1 MRALPQRLNDTASGD
16 VTRRSSASTWSRVPV
31 QPLARTPDPAARSGV
46 RALNGATTGR
56 SSLLVDERED
66 KLRTWISTP
75 GSDEEQFWALRELQA
90 RREDHPSTVGGAVMI
105 VGSLNL
111 RDGAPVAWQQS
122 TGSDGLLETD
132 WSDLAGAFSALGH
145 PGRLELIR
153 HILSGVHATAELS
166 EIASLGTTGKL
177 HHHLRQLVAAGW
189 VRQRARGSYEVP
201 AARIVPLLACL
212 TGAGR

>member
-1 MRALPQRLNDTASGD
+1 
-16 VTRRSSASTWSRVPV
+16 
-31 QPLARTPDPAARSGV
+31 
-46 RALNGATTGR
+46 
-56 SSLLVDERED
+56 
-66 KLRTWISTP
+66 
-75 GSDEEQFWALRELQA
+75 
-90 RREDHPSTVGGAVMI
+90 MI

-111 RDGAPVAWQQS
+111 SDGAPVVWQQS

-145 PGRLELIR
+145 PGRLKLIR

-189 VRQRARGSYEVP
+189 VRQSAIGASHRFCGILMLGRRPERERCGDLGDDRTTQQQPPVLAVFLSSSI
-201 AARIVPLLACL
+201 AAAACP
-212 TGAGR
+212 GYP

>member
-1 MRALPQRLNDTASGD
+1 MGRDLEDLRLQLSDLTE
-16 VTRRSSASTWSRVPV
+16 RVE
-31 QPLARTPDPAARSGV
+31 QLES
-46 RALNGATTGR
+46 
-56 SSLLVDERED
+56 ERED
-66 KLRTWISTP
+66 KPRTSISTP
-75 GSDEEQFWALRELQA
+75 VSDEEQFWALRGLQA
-90 RREDHPSTVGGAVMI
+90 RREDHHSTVGGVVMI

-111 RDGAPVAWQQS
+111 PDGVPVAWQQ
-122 TGSDGLLETD
+122 TAGSDGLLETE

-145 PGRLELIR
+145 PGRLELVR
-153 HILSGVHATAELS
+153 HILSGMHTTAELS

-189 VRQRARGSYEVP
+189 VRQSARGSYEVP